1 MLYFV
6 YDLLAVCTE
15 RPGDPCRS
23 KEITLSPHV
32 LTLTYYS
39 GTVEGPAVLE
49 VVELQRMRAGT
60 DPRGVLGARLG

>member
-49 VVELQRMRAGT
+49 VANVRLLAAATNLQ
-60 DPRGVLGARLG
+60 LF